1 MTTAYLLLGSN
12 LGDRVAQLAQAR
24 AAIDRLAGRV
34 LQTSALYETDPWG
47 LADQPVFLNQALAI
61 ATDLPPQALLET
73 VLAIEQTLGRIREV
87 RWAARTIDIDLIFF
101 GNEVMA
107 TPTLTIPHPEM
118 AHRHFVLAPLAE
130 IAAHVCHPVSG
141 KTVAELLTI
150 CPDTLH
156 AKPVKLS

>member
-1 MTTAYLLLGSN
+1 MTIVYLLLGSN

-24 AAIDRLAGRV
+24 AAIDRSAGSV
-34 LQTSALYETDPWG
+34 LQASAIYETDPWG
-47 LADQPVFLNQALAI
+47 LTDQPVFFNQALAI
-61 ATDLPPQALLET
+61 ATDLPPEGLLET
-73 VLAIEQTLGRIREV
+73 VLAIEQTMGRIREV

-101 GNEVMA
+101 GEVVLA

-130 IAAHVCHPVSG
+130 IAAQVCHPVSG
-141 KTVAELLTI
+141 QTVAELLAI

-156 AKPVKLS
+156 ARPLGLP